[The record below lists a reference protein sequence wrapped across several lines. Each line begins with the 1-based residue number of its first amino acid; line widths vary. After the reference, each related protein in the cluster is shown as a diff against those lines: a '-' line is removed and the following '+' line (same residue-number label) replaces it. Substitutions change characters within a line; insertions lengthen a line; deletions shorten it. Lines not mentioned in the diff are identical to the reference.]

1 MHPSPR
7 SVQVPSNALAAIY
20 LHLLC
25 SFRLIDGLPP
35 RPAGPGVRCRTRAS
49 LPGARARALAA
60 PFHTASLTPCCD
72 GAQLADPCIERR
84 DVNSS
89 AGPGPSSCRLFPA
102 LSSRRR
108 TYCLPRAKGT
118 TICRASLVSG
128 GCGHIAGCMRSSS
141 FYDAAAAAAPGWRP
155 SPLYAATAAA
165 PRGAVSAAAFASGDG
180 CVVPAL
186 HGTCIIEKGHGECS
200 SCRLG
205 WLLCS

>member
-1 MHPSPR
+1 MHPSLR
-7 SVQVPSNALAAIY
+7 SVQVPSNAIAAIC
-20 LHLLC
+20 LHMVC
-25 SFRLIDGLPP
+25 SFRCIDGLPP
-35 RPAGPGVRCRTRAS
+35 RFAGPGARCWSHAS
-49 LPGARARALAA
+49 LPGTRARAAAA
-60 PFHTASLTPCCD
+60 PFHTASLTPCRD
-72 GAQLADPCIERR
+72 ESQLADPCIDRR

-102 LSSRRR
+102 HLSWRR

-118 TICRASLVSG
+118 TTCRASLVSNG
-128 GCGHIAGCMRSSS
+128 ALVAGCMRPSPL
-141 FYDAAAAAAPGWRP
+141 YAAAAAAAPGWRP